1 MYGEGRLS
9 MIMNFELPL
18 KYWLDS
24 KVLALAK
31 SYMTFDVY
39 NKHSEQNIQTFIFF
53 REKVTSLPCYF
64 TIGKSLSKIFL
75 LIKFL
80 FINRFSN
87 FFAKIL
93 QHVLLQTYYLILARN
108 ILPPPNKTVNYPRK
122 SIIKRQNKDIKYIY
136 IKCILLHFQYLKIK
150 QSVIIVLETK
160 LPISLRIHAV

>member
-1 MYGEGRLS
+1 MCRKMFEIRITNNNFLPKKHFEQGFCMGKGGNPWS
-9 MIMNFELPL
+9 WTFELLL
-18 KYWLDS
+18 KCWLDS

-87 FFAKIL
+87 FL

-108 ILPPPNKTVNYPRK
+108 ILPPANNTENYLRK
-122 SIIKRQNKDIKYIY
+122 SIIKRQNRHQIY
-136 IKCILLHFQYLKIK
+136 LH
-150 QSVIIVLETK
+150 
-160 LPISLRIHAV
+160 